1 MSGCVLC
8 WKKKKKKQNK
18 MTYEE
23 LILHTG
29 QLLQSHP
36 EILRPLWLIIDEVQ
50 DCDQSQLDLLDSLMG
65 KDSHL
70 FAVGDPNQV
79 IYSWRGSAFQIFFQL
94 KKPLSGDGTQP
105 SDQLSFFWDD
115 FICSKTIFAEWK
127 YAGRG
132 KKRRR

>member
-1 MSGCVLC
+1 
-8 WKKKKKKQNK
+8 

-29 QLLQSHP
+29 LLLRSHP
-36 EILRPLWLIIDEVQ
+36 EISRPQWLIIDEVQ
-50 DCDQSQLDLLDSLMG
+50 DCDQCQLDLLDSLLG

-94 KKPLSGDGTQP
+94 KNRYQARELTLPINYRSSGTILSV
-105 SDQLSFFWDD
+105 
-115 FICSKTIFAEWK
+115 A
-127 YAGRG
+127 
-132 KKRRR
+132 RRLAVSWRE

>member
-1 MSGCVLC
+1 
-8 WKKKKKKQNK
+8 

-36 EILRPLWLIIDEVQ
+36 EIPRPLWLIIDEVQ

-94 KKPLSGDGTQP
+94 KTAIRRWNSAFRSIIVLLGRFYLQ
-105 SDQLSFFWDD
+105 QDD
-115 FICSKTIFAEWK
+115 FAEWK
-127 YAGRG
+127 YAGRD